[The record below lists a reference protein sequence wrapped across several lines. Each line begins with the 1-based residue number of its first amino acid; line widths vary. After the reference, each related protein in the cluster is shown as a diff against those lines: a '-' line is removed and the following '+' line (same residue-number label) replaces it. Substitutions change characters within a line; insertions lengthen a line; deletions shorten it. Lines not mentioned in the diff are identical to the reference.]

1 MEPEEWG
8 PGFWRTLHTIS
19 FYYPD
24 SPTQEERKAAK
35 NFFYSLAYLLPC
47 DECAQEYSKML
58 ANNPIEGAMVG
69 RQELSLWVYKLHS
82 IVNKRLGKTRQP
94 SYAEV
99 RADYLKLKPR
109 YKISPIAQRHQEISA
124 LQREIDARRAQFT
137 QLSLPISNNTPF
149 LPPRGGRQI
158 SNPGVGVTKPPCKDC
173 ARKRLARGHF
183 PK

>member
-24 SPTQEERKAAK
+24 SPSEDERKAAK

-58 ANNPIEGAMVG
+58 ANNPIESALVG
-69 RQELSLWVYKLHS
+69 RQELSSWVYKLHS
-82 IVNKRLGKTRQP
+82 IVNKRLGKVRQP

-99 RADYLKLKPR
+99 RADYLKLQPR
-109 YKISPIAQRHQEISA
+109 YKVSPLAQRHQEITA
-124 LQREIDARRAQFT
+124 LQKEIDVRRAQFT
-137 QLSLPISNNTPF
+137 QLRPPNIIGQTM
-149 LPPRGGRQI
+149 PRGGRQI

-173 ARKRLARGHF
+173 AKKRLARGQF
-183 PK
+183 SK